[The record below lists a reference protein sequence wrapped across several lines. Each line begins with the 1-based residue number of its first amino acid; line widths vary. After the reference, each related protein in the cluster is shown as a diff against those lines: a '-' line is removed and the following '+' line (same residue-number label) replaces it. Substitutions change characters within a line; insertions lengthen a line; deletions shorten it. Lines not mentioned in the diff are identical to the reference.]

1 MAFSLIGTRGKSKPS
16 AKYDECLTGDE
27 IDSALLNIEPT
38 KHLQCDGKI
47 NNVSFHIAQE
57 NIELWKS
64 AAVNHFGEHNT
75 SICKSGSGII
85 IKTVFNADGVDFI
98 KQDQLSFRNFTVQS
112 LKISTLKI

>member
-1 MAFSLIGTRGKSKPS
+1 MAFSVIGTRDKSKPP

-47 NNVSFHIAQE
+47 NNISFYIAQE

-64 AAVNHFGEHNT
+64 AVVNHFGEHNT
-75 SICKSGSGII
+75 SIFKSGNV

-98 KQDQLSFRNFTVQS
+98 RHDQLSFRNFTVQS
-112 LKISTLKI
+112 LTIITLKI